1 MSKYIRK
8 TEDVYNIYQHSSAGW
23 EIVNCEPTWR
33 KARESIIEYRENAPE
48 FPYKIKKCREKIIK
62 K

>member
-23 EIVNCEPTWR
+23 EIVNCEPTCK
-33 KARESIIEYRENAPE
+33 KAKESLKEYRENAPG
-48 FPYKIKKCREKIIK
+48 FYKAKKCRERIISK
-62 K
+62 